1 MKTSGSHQASHH
13 RFLIGLIDARR
24 PRLLAASMI
33 AALLLSSTGQVR
45 GSDGQPGDVIFA
57 WKVLPLLKA
66 RCFACHGEDPGKLE
80 AEFDLRN
87 RAGLLKGGSSEQP
100 AIVPGK
106 PMQSPL
112 YLAVTREF
120 ADDWPSMPPKDNDKL
135 TIDQIQFVK
144 LWIAAGAP
152 WPEQRRLDELLKRK
166 NPWQVAGSVRMQ
178 TSGGLTK
185 DWSERFYRPENLWAY
200 QPVRRPQ
207 PPNTAVNPI
216 DAFIR
221 ARLPAGLTVAPAA
234 ERLTLVRR
242 VTFDLTGLP
251 PTRKQVDAFI
261 NDTAPGAYQRVVDR
275 LLDSPHYGEQ
285 MAVRWLDVARYADSA
300 GFSNDF
306 PRPNAWRYR
315 DYVVRSFNNDKPYDQ
330 FIREQIA
337 GDEINPQDPDH
348 LIATGYLRMGPWEH
362 TAMSVAAVTRQQFLD
377 DVVNAV
383 GVTFLAHELRCAKC
397 HDHKFDPIPTR
408 DYYRLQ
414 AIFSPVQFVDRR
426 LPYQP
431 YENRK
436 GMAEGRARFEA
447 LSKAQGIRSILT
459 LPESERPIAAF
470 DADSEQKGHNKVR
483 NKRAQQLQH
492 ELKRYRPLALSVY
505 SGKNAKTSSHKIIH
519 QLPPAQA
526 RKNATADPVYILTGG
541 SIESPG
547 ARVHPGVLSF
557 VAGTASGSAVTRATE
572 GRRRALAE
580 WIASADNPLTARVI
594 VNRLWLWHFGQAL
607 AGNPNNFGATG
618 KKPTHPQLLDWLAA
632 TLIEDGWSFKK
643 LQRRI
648 VLSAAY
654 RRSSQHPDP
663 EQLQRLDPQRVA
675 QAAFRPRRLT
685 AEELRD
691 AMLAV
696 SAELNREVGGL
707 PAHPEINQEVAM
719 QPRHIM
725 GSVGPAYQADRLPAQ
740 RNRRTIYAERIR
752 TLADPM
758 LEVFNKPGPDLS
770 CERRDTSTI
779 APQAF
784 TLLNSPIIHARALA
798 LAARLEQEQPGNLE
812 AQLTQAFLLVYQRRP
827 SKTEIRFCREH
838 LQHMTRLH
846 AAQRPVNRQPPR
858 YVVRQMVEEMT
869 GLAFWWVEDLDIY
882 SSGYVAD
889 LQPTD
894 VAPQTRAMAD
904 VCLVLLNSNE
914 FSYVY

>member
-1 MKTSGSHQASHH
+1 MLVAVLVSG
-13 RFLIGLIDARR
+13 
-24 PRLLAASMI
+24 
-33 AALLLSSTGQVR
+33 TGQVR
-45 GSDGQPGDVIFA
+45 GSDEQPGDVIFA
-57 WKVLPLLKA
+57 WKVLPLLKT
-66 RCFACHGEDPGKLE
+66 RCFACHGADPKKRE
-80 AEFDLRN
+80 AELDLRD
-87 RAGLLKGGSSEQP
+87 RAGLVKGGSSEQP

-106 PMQSPL
+106 PLQSPL
-112 YLAVTREF
+112 YLAVTRKY
-120 ADDWPSMPPKDNDKL
+120 ADDWPAMPPKENDKL
-135 TIDQIQFVK
+135 TGDQMQFVK

-152 WPEQRRLDELLKRK
+152 WPKPRRLAELLKQK
-166 NPWQVAGSVRMQ
+166 NPWQVAGGVRIP
-178 TSGGLTK
+178 TSGGLTR
-185 DWSERFYRPENLWAY
+185 DWSERVYRPENLWAY
-200 QPVRRPQ
+200 QPVKRPQ
-207 PPNTAVNPI
+207 PPDSAANPI
-216 DAFIR
+216 DAFINR
-221 ARLPAGLTVAPAA
+221 RLPAGLTLAPAA
-234 ERLTLVRR
+234 DRLTLIRR

-251 PTRKQVDAFI
+251 PTRKQVDTFI
-261 NDTAPGAYQRVVDR
+261 NDAAPGAYRRLVDR

-285 MAVRWLDVARYADSA
+285 MAVRWLDVVRYADSA

-315 DYVVRSFNNDKPYDQ
+315 DYVVRSFNDDKPYDQ

-408 DYYRLQ
+408 DYYRMQ
-414 AIFSPVQFVDRR
+414 AIFSPVQFADRR

-431 YENRK
+431 DENQR

-447 LSKAQGIRSILT
+447 LSRAEGVRSILT
-459 LPESERPIAAF
+459 LPESERPVAAF
-470 DADSEQKGHNKVR
+470 DADSERIGHDKVR
-483 NKRAQQLQH
+483 KKRAQQLQH

-505 SGKNAKTSSHKIIH
+505 SGKNARTSSHKIIH
-519 QLPPAQA
+519 QLPPAKA
-526 RKNATADPVYILTGG
+526 RKNATADPIHILKGG

-547 ARVHPGVLSF
+547 ARVQPGVLSF
-557 VAGTASGSAVTRATE
+557 VAGSASASAVTPATE

-580 WIASADNPLTARVI
+580 WIASAENPLTARVI
-594 VNRLWLWHFGQAL
+594 VNRLWLWHFGQPL

-618 KKPTHPQLLDWLAA
+618 KKPTHPQLLEWLAA
-632 TLIEDGWSFKK
+632 TLVEDGWSFKK

-648 VLSAAY
+648 VLSATY
-654 RRSSQHPDP
+654 RRSSQHPQP
-663 EQLQRLDPQRVA
+663 EQLQRLDPQHVS

-691 AMLAV
+691 ALLAV
-696 SAELNREVGGL
+696 SGELNREVGGL

-770 CERRDTSTI
+770 CERRDNSTI

-784 TLLNSPIIHARALA
+784 TLLNSPIVHARALA
-798 LAARLEQEQPGNLE
+798 LAARLEREQPGNLE
-812 AQLTQAFLLVYQRRP
+812 AQLTQAFLLSYQRRP
-827 SKTEIRFCREH
+827 SATEIQLCRKH
-838 LQHMTRLH
+838 WRQMTRLH
-846 AAQRPVNRQPPR
+846 AAQPAVNRQPPR

-882 SSGYVAD
+882 SSGYVTD
-889 LQPTD
+889 LQPAD
-894 VAPQTRAMAD
+894 VGPQIRAMAD
-904 VCLVLLNSNE
+904 VCLVLFNSNE
-914 FSYVY
+914 FNYVY

>member
-1 MKTSGSHQASHH
+1 MTTGGHNRVLHQRILSGPTGS
-13 RFLIGLIDARR
+13 RR
-24 PRLLAASMI
+24 PRLAAAVMLVAVLVSG
-33 AALLLSSTGQVR
+33 TGQVR
-45 GSDGQPGDVIFA
+45 GSDEQPGDVIFA
-57 WKVLPLLKA
+57 WKVLPLLKT
-66 RCFACHGEDPGKLE
+66 RCFACHGADPKKRE
-80 AEFDLRN
+80 AELDLRD
-87 RAGLLKGGSSEQP
+87 RAGLVKGGSSEQP

-106 PMQSPL
+106 PLQSPL
-112 YLAVTREF
+112 YLAVTRKY
-120 ADDWPSMPPKDNDKL
+120 ADDWPAMPPKENDKL
-135 TIDQIQFVK
+135 TGDQMQFVK

-152 WPEQRRLDELLKRK
+152 WPKPRRLAELLKQK
-166 NPWQVAGSVRMQ
+166 NPWQVAGGVRIP
-178 TSGGLTK
+178 TSGGLTR
-185 DWSERFYRPENLWAY
+185 DWSERVYRPENLWAY
-200 QPVRRPQ
+200 QPVKRPQ
-207 PPNTAVNPI
+207 PPDSAANPI
-216 DAFIR
+216 DAFINR
-221 ARLPAGLTVAPAA
+221 RLPAGLTLAPAA
-234 ERLTLVRR
+234 DRLTLIRR

-251 PTRKQVDAFI
+251 PTRKQVDTFI
-261 NDTAPGAYQRVVDR
+261 NDAAPGAYRRLVDR

-285 MAVRWLDVARYADSA
+285 MAVRWLDVVRYADSA

-315 DYVVRSFNNDKPYDQ
+315 DYVVRSFNDDKPYDQ

-408 DYYRLQ
+408 DYYRMQ
-414 AIFSPVQFVDRR
+414 AIFSPVQFADRR

-431 YENRK
+431 DENQR

-447 LSKAQGIRSILT
+447 LSRAEGVRSILT
-459 LPESERPIAAF
+459 LPESERPVAAF
-470 DADSEQKGHNKVR
+470 DADSERIGHDKVR
-483 NKRAQQLQH
+483 KKRAQQLQH

-505 SGKNAKTSSHKIIH
+505 SGKNARTSSHKIIH
-519 QLPPAQA
+519 QLPPAKA
-526 RKNATADPVYILTGG
+526 RKNATADPIHILKGG

-547 ARVHPGVLSF
+547 ARVQPGVLSF
-557 VAGTASGSAVTRATE
+557 VAGSASASAVTPATE

-580 WIASADNPLTARVI
+580 WIASAENPLTARVI
-594 VNRLWLWHFGQAL
+594 VNRLWLWHFGQPL

-618 KKPTHPQLLDWLAA
+618 KKPTHPQLLEWLAA
-632 TLIEDGWSFKK
+632 TLVEDGWSFKK

-648 VLSAAY
+648 VLSATY
-654 RRSSQHPDP
+654 RRSSQHPQP
-663 EQLQRLDPQRVA
+663 EQLQRLDPQHVS

-691 AMLAV
+691 ALLAV
-696 SAELNREVGGL
+696 SGELNREVGGL

-770 CERRDTSTI
+770 CERRDNSTI

-784 TLLNSPIIHARALA
+784 TLLNSPIVHARALA
-798 LAARLEQEQPGNLE
+798 LAARLEREQPGNLE
-812 AQLTQAFLLVYQRRP
+812 AQLTQAFLLSYQRRP
-827 SKTEIRFCREH
+827 SATEIQLCRKH
-838 LQHMTRLH
+838 WRQMTRLH
-846 AAQRPVNRQPPR
+846 AAQPAVNRQPPR

-882 SSGYVAD
+882 SSGYVTD
-889 LQPTD
+889 LQPAD
-894 VAPQTRAMAD
+894 VGPQIRAMAD
-904 VCLVLLNSNE
+904 VCLVLFNSNE
-914 FSYVY
+914 FNYVY